1 MSLAGLFSRRYLFSR
16 KSHSVINIIASVST
30 LSVAIPVAAM
40 IILLSVFN
48 GFESLVR
55 SLYST
60 FDADLTIMPSVGTS
74 FEKEALSSEQ
84 IREIEGVA
92 AVSFV
97 AEQSVIAAYGGR
109 RATIELKGV
118 DDSYFDVVPMR
129 EALTAGRAQTRVGD
143 FDYAYVG
150 QGVAYALGIN
160 TLVNTDVEF
169 YALSR
174 NRFSSL
180 LPMDNYRKTR
190 LPASGIFSLDAATDG
205 RYVITSLREAQRLFS
220 YGSRVTA
227 LEVALDGSR
236 PVERVQRDVEELV
249 GEEFQVKSREEKNA
263 TMYGILRAEK
273 WGIFFISLMVLIVAS
288 FSIVGALAMLIIE
301 KRDDIK
307 TLSAM
312 GADRGLVRR
321 IFIGEG
327 SLISGIGATIGIM
340 LGVGLCLVQQ
350 YFGVITIPS
359 ENLLLSEYPVELRF
373 WDMVVVVVA
382 MFAVTQL
389 ISRLTV
395 RVMIR
400 NV

>member
-48 GFESLVR
+48 GFETLVR
-55 SLYST
+55 SLSST
-60 FDADLTIMPSVGTS
+60 FDADLTISPKVGMS
-74 FEKEALSSEQ
+74 FDVESLDVER
-84 IREIEGVA
+84 IRGVEGVD

-109 RATIELKGV
+109 RSTIQLKGV
-118 DDSYFDVVPMR
+118 DDAYFDVVPMR
-129 EALTAGRAQTRVGD
+129 EALTAGRALTRVGD
-143 FDYAYVG
+143 LNYAYVG

-160 TLVNTDVEF
+160 TLTNADVEF

-190 LPASGIFSLDAATDG
+190 LPASGIFALDAATDG
-205 RYVITSLREAQRLFS
+205 GYVITSLGEAQRLFS
-220 YGSRVTA
+220 YGNRSTA
-227 LEVALDGSR
+227 LELALDDSR
-236 PVERVQRDVEELV
+236 ALERVRRDVEELA

-301 KRDDIK
+301 KRDDVR
-307 TLSAM
+307 TLAAM
-312 GADRGLVRR
+312 GAGKTLIRR

-327 SLISGIGATIGIM
+327 RLISGIGASIGIVI
-340 LGVGLCLVQQ
+340 GVGLCLIQQ
-350 YFGVITIPS
+350 HFGVITIPS
-359 ENLLLSEYPVELRF
+359 ESLLISQYPVELRLV
-373 WDMVVVVVA
+373 DLVVVILS
-382 MFAVTQL
+382 MLAVTQL

-400 NV
+400 NI